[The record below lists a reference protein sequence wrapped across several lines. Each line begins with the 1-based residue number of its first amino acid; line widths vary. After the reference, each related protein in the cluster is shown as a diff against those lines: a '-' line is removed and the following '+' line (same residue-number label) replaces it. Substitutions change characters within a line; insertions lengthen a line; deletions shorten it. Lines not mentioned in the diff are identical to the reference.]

1 MATTTVSTT
10 ATSTAPTRL
19 SKGLGGF
26 LRAHRERLSP
36 GDVGLPHTARRRTPG
51 LRREEVAALSGVSV
65 AWYTWLEQGRV
76 DTSRQVLD
84 AVARALRLDDASHRH
99 ALALAGFAPGATAPR
114 ASYDPN
120 LRALLDSWPGSP
132 ALLLGPAYDIL
143 AWNRAYADVW
153 PDPAKIPEERR
164 NLLLL
169 LVADA
174 RHQRVLPGWESV
186 AVDLYRHLRTRA
198 DRRPGDEGFRRLTD
212 RLATARPDLDDW
224 WACRSVGDF
233 APRTVEITPQNDR
246 TSHPYAMNLLLTP
259 QPQDTTILAMAPVA
273 PVAPVASVASMAPTT
288 PEPTGPP
295 SPGVPASGVPRP

>member
-1 MATTTVSTT
+1 MATTTATTT
-10 ATSTAPTRL
+10 ATGTATKPL
-19 SKGLGGF
+19 GKELGGF

-99 ALALAGFAPGATAPR
+99 ALALAGFAPGAAAPR

-120 LRALLDSWPGSP
+120 LRAMLDSWVGSP
-132 ALLLGPAYDIL
+132 ALILGPAHDIL
-143 AWNRAYADVW
+143 AWNGAYAEVW
-153 PDPAKIPEERR
+153 PDPAGLPAEQR

-169 LVADA
+169 LVGDE
-174 RHQRVLPGWESV
+174 RHQQVLPGWESV
-186 AVDLYRHLRTRA
+186 AMDLYRHLRTRA
-198 DRRPGDEGFRRLTD
+198 DRRPGDGAFQRLTD
-212 RLATARPDLDDW
+212 RLAAARPDLDDW

-233 APRTVEITPQNDR
+233 APRTVGITRQDDPTPR
-246 TSHPYAMNLLLTP
+246 PYAMNLLLTP
-259 QPQDTTILAMAPVA
+259 QPQDTTILVMTPAA
-273 PVAPVASVASMAPTT
+273 TT
-288 PEPTGPP
+288 LPESTDPP
-295 SPGVPASGVPRP
+295 SPDAPPSGAPRP